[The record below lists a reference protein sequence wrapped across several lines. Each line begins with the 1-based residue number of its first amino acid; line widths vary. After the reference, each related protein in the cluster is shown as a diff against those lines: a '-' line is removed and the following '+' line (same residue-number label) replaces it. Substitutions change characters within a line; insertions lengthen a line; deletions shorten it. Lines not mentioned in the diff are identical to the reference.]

1 MLIYKIVVIFRN
13 LYFIL
18 LEFSGNLK
26 YLALLFSCPNNNY
39 TVNYLDLLPSMTY
52 LLYFIISLVIA
63 NLYIS
68 SEQNIGILNKNLF
81 VTKFNNLIVHFHIQ
95 NGYSIISHFREDILA
110 SKFDIYK
117 WPPSLK
123 HLIITNTLIVS
134 ELRLSYNHSKLSQR
148 SFMLDFRNSIIMK

>member
-39 TVNYLDLLPSMTY
+39 TVNYLDLLPSTTY

-63 NLYIS
+63 NLYIFRTKYRYF
-68 SEQNIGILNKNLF
+68 EQEF
-81 VTKFNNLIVHFHIQ
+81 VCHKV
-95 NGYSIISHFREDILA
+95 
-110 SKFDIYK
+110 
-117 WPPSLK
+117 
-123 HLIITNTLIVS
+123 
-134 ELRLSYNHSKLSQR
+134 
-148 SFMLDFRNSIIMK
+148 